1 VGLCKFQAQRAFTWE
16 GMLEN
21 NINHILGPYLNL
33 LEYFLSIGSP
43 SMSYLNLLEYLL
55 SIGSPFLGFLNFL

>member
-1 VGLCKFQAQRAFTWE
+1 
-16 GMLEN
+16 MLEN